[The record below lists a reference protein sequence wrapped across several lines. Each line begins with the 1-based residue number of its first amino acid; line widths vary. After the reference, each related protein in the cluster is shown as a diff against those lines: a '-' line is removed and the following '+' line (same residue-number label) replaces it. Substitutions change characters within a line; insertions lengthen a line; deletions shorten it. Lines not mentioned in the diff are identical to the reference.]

1 MNVYSNPNIG
11 IFLRSND
18 SHVLIPQGLS
28 KNKVNIIKK
37 YLDVSSLTTSI
48 GGSHLIGA
56 LTAMNN
62 NAIMV
67 SKLTENYE
75 IKKIEKQTGLNV
87 VKLESKFTAIGN
99 LIAANDKGAIVS
111 TLLTE
116 KNVKQISES
125 LQVPVKKM
133 NISSINLVGALIN
146 ATNKGAIVHPGI
158 TEKEISIVSEVLK
171 VNVEPATVNSGTPY
185 VSSGIIANS
194 KNILVGNQTSGP
206 ELLILSKAF
215 GI

>member
-1 MNVYSNPNIG
+1 MNVYRNPNIG

-18 SHVLIPQGLS
+18 HYVLVPQGIS
-28 KNKVNIIKK
+28 KNKIKIIKK
-37 YLDVSSLTTSI
+37 YLGVSALTTSI

-62 NAIMV
+62 NAIIV
-67 SKLTENYE
+67 SKLAEEYE
-75 IKKIEKQTGLNV
+75 IEKIKKQTGLNV
-87 VKLESKFTAIGN
+87 IKLESKFTAIGN
-99 LIAANDKGAIVS
+99 LIAANDNGAIVS

-133 NISSINLVGALIN
+133 NISSINLSGAIIN

-158 TEKEISIVSEVLK
+158 TEKEIEIVSEVLK
-171 VNVEPATVNSGTPY
+171 VNVEPATINSGTPY
-185 VSSGIIANS
+185 VSSGIISNS

-206 ELLILSKAF
+206 ELITLSKAF